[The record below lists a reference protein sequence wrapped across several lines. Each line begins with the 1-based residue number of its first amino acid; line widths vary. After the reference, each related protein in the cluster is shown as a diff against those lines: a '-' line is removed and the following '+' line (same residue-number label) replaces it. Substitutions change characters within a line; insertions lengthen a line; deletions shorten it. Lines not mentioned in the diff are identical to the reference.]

1 MKTGQMSNRK
11 ILKQFLLI
19 VLCIIAGWFL
29 KARFTPPAMMG
40 AMGGAGEPMVLVEA
54 VKKQDITP
62 SQNFIGKVDAIN
74 SVSLQPQVSG
84 YMEKVTFTEGSIVNE
99 GDILFVIEK
108 QKYQAT
114 ADLRKAELDSAK
126 ASLTKI
132 EKDYHRQKSLNQQKY
147 ASEAKLDEAYSSLL
161 QAQAAVK
168 QAEAN
173 YSLAK
178 IDLDHAEIKAPFSG
192 KIGKAKVTEG
202 NFVSSATGILAS
214 VVQVNPIRIT
224 FSVTDKQITNF
235 LQNRSGDTHLNV
247 RVQLPNG
254 EVIRKKSTDE
264 FVDNSIDTATA
275 TLAVYA
281 EFDNSDGLLV
291 PGSYVNLDVDSG
303 ITKNALTVSQAS
315 VGQDEHGSYV
325 MVVNKDSLVEQRRV
339 ELGEVFGTR
348 QIVKSGLKD
357 GDKVIIQGLQKVS
370 DGKKVR
376 AEEVKTEGK

>member
-1 MKTGQMSNRK
+1 MKTGQMSNRN

-19 VLCIIAGWFL
+19 GLCVTAGWFL
-29 KARFTPPAMMG
+29 KARFTPPSMMG
-40 AMGGAGEPMVLVEA
+40 AMGGAGEPMVLVET

-84 YMEKVTFTEGSIVNE
+84 YMEKVTFTEGSMVNE
-99 GDILFVIEK
+99 GDVLFVIEK

-126 ASLTKI
+126 ASLTRI

-178 IDLDHAEIKAPFSG
+178 IDLNHAEIKAPFSG

-202 NFVSSATGILAS
+202 NYVSSATGILAS

-235 LQNRSGDTHLNV
+235 LQNRAGDTHLNV
-247 RVQLPNG
+247 RVELPNG
-254 EVIRKKSTDE
+254 EVIRKTSTDE

-281 EFDNSDGLLV
+281 EFDNSDGVLV
-291 PGSYVNLDVDSG
+291 PGSYVNLYVDAG
-303 ITKNALTVSQAS
+303 ITKNALTISQAS
-315 VGQDEHGSYV
+315 VGQDEHGNYV
-325 MVVNKDSLVEQRRV
+325 MIVNKDNMVEQRRV

-376 AEEVKTEGK
+376 AEEIKTEGK